1 VLAPGCPFASGAEVR
16 LWYEWERAIEGSQTP
31 CEPRDAAL
39 CDAYYLDVSCA
50 NTAKSPLSAMTD
62 PLWRAINELA
72 PVRLHPLERMR
83 SKVRMRQSHGM
94 VILCRAR
101 SYMPKS
107 PHGVAPFVAPLMA
120 IRPAVALHYTEPLY
134 SLLYGLLS
142 HRPVKI

>member
-1 VLAPGCPFASGAEVR
+1 VLAPGCPFASGVEVR

-39 CDAYYLDVSCA
+39 CDAYYLDVGCA

-72 PVRLHPLERMR
+72 PVRLHPLEWMR
-83 SKVRMRQSHGM
+83 SKVRIRQSHGM
-94 VILCRAR
+94 VILYRAR

-120 IRPAVALHYTEPLY
+120 IRP
-134 SLLYGLLS
+134 LLS
-142 HRPVKI
+142 IIPSHSILYYMAYCLIHR